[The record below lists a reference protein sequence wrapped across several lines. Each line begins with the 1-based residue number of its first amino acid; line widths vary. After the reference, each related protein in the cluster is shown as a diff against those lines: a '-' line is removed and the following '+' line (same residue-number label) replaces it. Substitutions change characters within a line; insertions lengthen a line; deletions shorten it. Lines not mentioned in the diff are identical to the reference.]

1 MKGCS
6 SAPILSYL
14 TSFYPTQLCCSE
26 SDNLSNSRV
35 TEIWK
40 SCSIIHLIADKPWDI
55 VARHHLRPE
64 YSIISFLFDI
74 HYWGNIR
81 NIIFTF
87 KHRIISANNYP
98 MPVTVYNS
106 ISSCIKQNKGKKN
119 LIMTKVNTV
128 PGSTIQLQV
137 GDEMAWKYRSSSSQ
151 VLAQFMSWKQSPVV
165 LICAALLC
173 PGAPPVF

>member
-6 SAPILSYL
+6 SAPIFSYP
-14 TSFYPTQLCCSE
+14 TSFSPTQLCCSE

-35 TEIWK
+35 TEIRK
-40 SCSIIHLIADKPWDI
+40 SCSLIHLIADKPWDI
-55 VARHHLRPE
+55 VARHHRRPE
-64 YSIISFLFDI
+64 YSIISFLLDI

-98 MPVTVYNS
+98 MPGTVYNS
-106 ISSCIKQNKGKKN
+106 ISSCIKQNRGKKKN

-128 PGSTIQLQV
+128 PGSTIQFQV
-137 GDEMAWKYRSSSSQ
+137 GDETAWKYRSSSSQ
-151 VLAQFMSWKQSPVV
+151 VLA
-165 LICAALLC
+165 
-173 PGAPPVF
+173 